1 MPPKSPVPPK
11 SPKPSNLGIC
21 SRILRPMQKYKNIC
35 WFLAIIV
42 AMFYSQR
49 SRKVMMDSSKTWDR
63 QNKVIELFRDL
74 LYDRYLTV
82 GSDPY
87 KDEEHKTFNENTFVE
102 ILKQLYNMDSRKF
115 PYNPVYN
122 KTYYV
127 NSYLC
132 KLYTLLGVDYK
143 MFEIMHLRGRD
154 SFYYSRLNIDAPRIA
169 LYEDDGL
176 APSILMIANHC
187 HPNYKPSENNEIKDG
202 KVNDEL
208 YYFIEDET
216 YNGFKYSLDSVI
228 LMNTNIQSSNHF
240 IVGLTCKK
248 KKYVYNGLPYMG
260 RNFPCVLIPHNWNI
274 LKDRDFYLSSND
286 CELHD
291 TPQPNSSDRS
301 YNFSEGY
308 IIYIYVRKNE
318 SRDTSASKES
328 DVEKYLRERKE
339 AAILDKP
346 ISPKKSKRKRKSS
359 SNSNGSGSGSGSGP
373 ITRPPPKKQ
382 NRRVSP
388 KKAKTDVK
396 K

>member
-1 MPPKSPVPPK
+1 
-11 SPKPSNLGIC
+11 
-21 SRILRPMQKYKNIC
+21 
-35 WFLAIIV
+35 
-42 AMFYSQR
+42 
-49 SRKVMMDSSKTWDR
+49 
-63 QNKVIELFRDL
+63 
-74 LYDRYLTV
+74 
-82 GSDPY
+82 
-87 KDEEHKTFNENTFVE
+87 
-102 ILKQLYNMDSRKF
+102 
-115 PYNPVYN
+115 
-122 KTYYV
+122 
-127 NSYLC
+127 
-132 KLYTLLGVDYK
+132 
-143 MFEIMHLRGRD
+143 
-154 SFYYSRLNIDAPRIA
+154 
-169 LYEDDGL
+169 
-176 APSILMIANHC
+176 MIANHC

-388 KKAKTDVK
+388 KKAKAGVK

>member
-115 PYNPVYN
+115 PYNPIYN

-339 AAILDKP
+339 AAILDKL

-359 SNSNGSGSGSGSGP
+359 SNSNGSGSGSGP

>member
-339 AAILDKP
+339 AAILDKL

-359 SNSNGSGSGSGSGP
+359 SNSNGSGSGSGP

-388 KKAKTDVK
+388 KKAKAGVK